1 MDVRFDHAVFIQE
14 HKNEIEAVI
23 CEFKEV
29 CSKIMC
35 NTLVQMT
42 NPDLIEDIIQASDFV
57 FNNDITPTSLKLII
71 NVIESAKEYIERDDF
86 KKCDE
91 SIRELSSLL
100 TKASNR

>member
-1 MDVRFDHAVFIQE
+1 MDVRFDHVVFVQE
-14 HKNEIEAVI
+14 HKNEIEAVV
-23 CEFKEV
+23 CEFNKM
-29 CSKIMC
+29 CPKIMC

-100 TKASNR
+100 TKVSNR